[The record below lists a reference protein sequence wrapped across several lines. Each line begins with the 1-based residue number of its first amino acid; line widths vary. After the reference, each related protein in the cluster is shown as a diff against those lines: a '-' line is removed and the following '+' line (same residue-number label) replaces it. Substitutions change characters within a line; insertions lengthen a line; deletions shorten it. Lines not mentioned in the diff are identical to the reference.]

1 MDINKINILSYIDYK
16 NLYSRETLKEYK
28 SLFQAFSKNE
38 NFCKHGNLEKW
49 KNILHLLPESNAC
62 HVDFSGSHIVLG
74 DKASLAE
81 QDKKKLQD
89 LLLNLNPWRKG
100 PFNICDINVD
110 SEWRSDYKWERLKDF
125 IPNIAGKRVADLGC
139 SNGYYGYKLLGLDP
153 ELVVGMDKTALFI
166 FQFLATKHFAK
177 QIQKLLILPCSVEE
191 FDSKNMDF
199 NLILSMGVLYH
210 VKNIPCHLD
219 AVKKLIKKNGYLVL
233 ETIISSSEKNINI
246 EQGTTY
252 AGMKNIGTIFSK
264 ANLINLLNA
273 SGFKNIELVNE
284 SFTSTNE
291 QRTTRWMQGKSFKD
305 FTLPNGRTIEGFP
318 PVCRVIFVAQK
329 K

>member
-49 KNILHLLPESNAC
+49 KNILHLLPESNAN
-62 HVDFSGSHIVLG
+62 HIDFSGSHIVLG
-74 DKASLAE
+74 DKASLGE

-89 LLLNLNPWRKG
+89 LLLNLSPWRKG
-100 PFNICDINVD
+100 PFNICDIKVD
-110 SEWRSDYKWERLKDF
+110 SEWRSDYKWERIKGF
-125 IPNIAGKRVADLGC
+125 IPNIAGMRVADLGC
-139 SNGYYGYKLLGLDP
+139 SNGYYGYKLLGLNP

-199 NLILSMGVLYH
+199 NLILSMGVL
-210 VKNIPCHLD
+210 
-219 AVKKLIKKNGYLVL
+219 
-233 ETIISSSEKNINI
+233 
-246 EQGTTY
+246 
-252 AGMKNIGTIFSK
+252 
-264 ANLINLLNA
+264 
-273 SGFKNIELVNE
+273 
-284 SFTSTNE
+284 
-291 QRTTRWMQGKSFKD
+291 
-305 FTLPNGRTIEGFP
+305 
-318 PVCRVIFVAQK
+318 
-329 K
+329 

>member
-49 KNILHLLPESNAC
+49 KNILHLLPESNAN
-62 HVDFSGSHIVLG
+62 HIDFSGSHIVLG
-74 DKASLAE
+74 DKASLGE

-89 LLLNLNPWRKG
+89 LLLNLSPWRKG

>member
-49 KNILHLLPESNAC
+49 KNILHLLPESNAN
-62 HVDFSGSHIVLG
+62 HIDFSGSHIVLG
-74 DKASLAE
+74 DKASLGE
-81 QDKKKLQD
+81 EDKKKLQD
-89 LLLNLNPWRKG
+89 LLLNLSPWRKG
-100 PFNICDINVD
+100 PFNICDIKVD
-110 SEWRSDYKWERLKDF
+110 SEWRSDYKWERLKGF
-125 IPNIAGKRVADLGC
+125 IPNIADMRVADLGC
-139 SNGYYGYKLLGLDP
+139 SNGYYGYKLLGLNP

-210 VKNIPCHLD
+210 VKNIPCHID

-264 ANLINLLNA
+264 ANLIGLLNA

>member
-49 KNILHLLPESNAC
+49 KNILHLLPESNAN
-62 HVDFSGSHIVLG
+62 HIDFSGSHIVLG
-74 DKASLAE
+74 DKASLGE

-139 SNGYYGYKLLGLDP
+139 SNGYYGYKLLGLNP

-305 FTLPNGRTIEGFP
+305 FTLSNGRTIEGFP

>member
-49 KNILHLLPESNAC
+49 KNILHLLPESNSC

-210 VKNIPCHLD
+210 VKNIPCHID

>member
-16 NLYSRETLKEYK
+16 NLYSGETLKEYK
-28 SLFQAFSKNE
+28 SLFQTFSKNE

-74 DKASLAE
+74 DKASLGE

-166 FQFLATKHFAK
+166 FQFYLV
-177 QIQKLLILPCSVEE
+177 QLRSLIQRIWTLILY
-191 FDSKNMDF
+191 F
-199 NLILSMGVLYH
+199 
-210 VKNIPCHLD
+210 
-219 AVKKLIKKNGYLVL
+219 
-233 ETIISSSEKNINI
+233 
-246 EQGTTY
+246 QW
-252 AGMKNIGTIFSK
+252 
-264 ANLINLLNA
+264 
-273 SGFKNIELVNE
+273 E
-284 SFTSTNE
+284 SYI
-291 QRTTRWMQGKSFKD
+291 M
-305 FTLPNGRTIEGFP
+305 
-318 PVCRVIFVAQK
+318 
-329 K
+329 